1 MAFLRRVLGYSTNV
15 ETLFGTDGIRGR
27 AFEAPLDEDTVRR
40 LGVALAEDL
49 ALQCPEPRILL
60 AGDTR
65 ASTTDLA
72 RWLASSFQGAGGKV
86 TWAGVLPTPA
96 VSHLLKRD
104 ECAAGVVISASHNPA
119 DDNGIKI
126 LGPGGEKLADEI
138 ERHIESRIEDVTPAP
153 GPDLPAVDRSLGE
166 CYLDLLAASHAA
178 AQPLAGLHIV
188 VDAAN
193 GAGSAFAGK
202 LLDRLGARVS
212 AIASEP
218 DGHNINADCGAT
230 APQRLAAKV
239 LECGADGGL
248 ALDGDADRALLVD
261 ETGSVLDGDDIILA
275 WARKLQNDG
284 SLPGGRVVAT
294 VMSNFALDRALDSDG
309 MGVIRCSVGD
319 REVWTTMKEH
329 GAALGGEQS
338 GHIICSHY
346 GVSGDGLLTGTHLL
360 AIAAERGIPV
370 SSLSNLV
377 RLPQI
382 LVNVPVVRKVPFEK
396 LPRVSRELAGAERR
410 LERRG
415 RVLLRYSGTERLAR
429 VMVEGEN
436 GDEIQTLADRIAD
449 AIRSELG

>member
-1 MAFLRRVLGYSTNV
+1 M

-27 AFEAPLDEDTVRR
+27 AYEPPLDEDTVRR

-49 ALQCPEPRILL
+49 ASQCPEPMILL

-72 RWLASSFQGAGGKV
+72 RWLASSFQATGGAV

-96 VSHLLKRD
+96 VSHLLRLD

-119 DDNGIKI
+119 EDNGIKI

-138 ERHIESRIEDVTPAP
+138 ERHIESRIEDVTPVE
-153 GPDLPAVDRSLGE
+153 GPDLPAVDSSLGDH
-166 CYLDLLAASHAA
+166 YLDLLVASHAKE
-178 AQPLAGLHIV
+178 QPLAGLHIV
-188 VDAAN
+188 VDSAN
-193 GAGSAFAGK
+193 GAGSAFAGP

-212 AIASEP
+212 TIASEP
-218 DGHNINADCGAT
+218 DGKNINADCGAT
-230 APQRLAAKV
+230 APQRLADTV
-239 LECGADGGL
+239 LERGADGGL

-261 ETGSVLDGDDIILA
+261 EAGTVLDGDDILLA

-294 VMSNFALDRALDSDG
+294 VMSNFGLEQTLQNDG

-319 REVWTTMKEH
+319 REVWMTMKEH

-360 AIAAERGIPV
+360 AIAADRGVPI
-370 SSLSNLV
+370 SDLSDIV
-377 RLPQI
+377 RFPQV
-382 LVNVPVVRKVPFEK
+382 LLNVPVSRKLPFEE
-396 LPRVSRELAGAERR
+396 LPQVSAELAESNRR
-410 LERRG
+410 LDQRG

-429 VMVEGEN
+429 VMVEGEDA
-436 GDEIQTLADRIAD
+436 DEIQGLAEGIAE

>member
-1 MAFLRRVLGYSTNV
+1 M

-27 AFEAPLDEDTVRR
+27 AYETPLDEDTVRR

-72 RWLASSFQGAGGKV
+72 RWLASSFQASGGAV
-86 TWAGVLPTPA
+86 TWGGVLPTPA
-96 VSHLLKRD
+96 ISHLLRRD

-119 DDNGIKI
+119 EDNGIKI

-138 ERHIESRIEDVTPAP
+138 ERHIESRIEEVTPVE
-153 GPDLPAVDRSLGE
+153 GPDLPAIDSSLGE
-166 CYLDLLAASHAA
+166 RYLDLLVGSHASE
-178 AQPLAGLHIV
+178 QPLAGLHIV

-193 GAGSAFAGK
+193 GAASAFAGP

-212 AIASEP
+212 TIAAKP
-218 DGHNINADCGAT
+218 DGYNINAACGAT
-230 APQRLAAKV
+230 APQRLAETV
-239 LECGADGGL
+239 LERGADGGL
-248 ALDGDADRALLVD
+248 ALDGDADRAVLVD
-261 ETGSVLDGDDIILA
+261 EAGSILDGDDILLT

-284 SLPGGRVVAT
+284 GLPGDRVVAT
-294 VMSNFALDRALDSDG
+294 VMSNFGLEQGLRNDG

-319 REVWTTMKEH
+319 REVWMTMKEH
-329 GAALGGEQS
+329 GASLGGEQS

-360 AIAAERGIPV
+360 AIAADRGVPI
-370 SSLSNLV
+370 SDLSDIV
-377 RLPQI
+377 RLPQV
-382 LVNVPVVRKVPFEK
+382 LLNVPVSRKPPFEE
-396 LPRVSRELAGAERR
+396 LPQVSTELAEANRR
-410 LERRG
+410 LVQRG

-429 VMVEGEN
+429 VMIEGEDA
-436 GDEIQTLADRIAD
+436 DEIQGLAESIAE

>member
-1 MAFLRRVLGYSTNV
+1 
-15 ETLFGTDGIRGR
+15 
-27 AFEAPLDEDTVRR
+27 
-40 LGVALAEDL
+40 VALAEDL
-49 ALQCPEPRILL
+49 ALDCPEPRILL

-72 RWLASSFQGAGGKV
+72 QWLASSFQAAGGKV

-96 VSHLLKRD
+96 VSQLLRRH

-119 DDNGIKI
+119 EDNGIKI
-126 LGPGGEKLADEI
+126 LGPGGEKIADEI
-138 ERHIESRIEDVTPAP
+138 ERHIENRIEEVAPTP
-153 GPDLPAVDRSLGE
+153 GPGLPRADATLGE
-166 CYLDLLAASHAA
+166 HYLELLAASHGGRAT
-178 AQPLAGLHIV
+178 LAGLHIV

-193 GAGSAFAGK
+193 GAASGFAARALG
-202 LLDRLGARVS
+202 RLGARVTTM
-212 AIASEP
+212 ASQP
-218 DGHNINADCGAT
+218 DGHNINLRCGAT
-230 APQRLAAKV
+230 APEALAEMV
-239 LECGADGGL
+239 VERDADGGL

-261 ETGSVLDGDDIILA
+261 ETGSVLDGDDILLA
-275 WARKLQNDG
+275 WARKLRDEEA
-284 SLPGGRVVAT
+284 LPGGLVVAT
-294 VMSNFALDRALDSDG
+294 VMSNFGLERALRADG
-309 MGVIRCSVGD
+309 MELIRSPVGD

-360 AIAAERGIPV
+360 AIAAEHEIPV
-370 SSLSNLV
+370 SGLSDLV

-382 LVNVPVVRKVPFEK
+382 LLNVPVAAQRAFAE
-396 LPRVSRELAGAERR
+396 LPEVSSAVDEADRR
-410 LERRG
+410 LGHRG

-436 GDEIQTLADRIAD
+436 ADEIEALANRIAD

>member
-1 MAFLRRVLGYSTNV
+1 MES
-15 ETLFGTDGIRGR
+15 LFGTDGIRGR
-27 AFEAPLDEDTVRR
+27 AYEPPLDEDTVRR

-49 ALQCPEPRILL
+49 ALDCPEPRILL

-72 RWLASSFQGAGGKV
+72 QWLASSFQAAGGKV

-96 VSHLLKRD
+96 VSQLLRRH

-119 DDNGIKI
+119 EDNGIKI
-126 LGPGGEKLADEI
+126 LGPGGEKIADEI
-138 ERHIESRIEDVTPAP
+138 ERHIENRIEEVAPTP
-153 GPDLPAVDRSLGE
+153 GPGLPRADATLGE
-166 CYLDLLAASHAA
+166 HYLELLAASHGGRAT
-178 AQPLAGLHIV
+178 LAGLHIV

-193 GAGSAFAGK
+193 GAASGFAARALG
-202 LLDRLGARVS
+202 RLGARVTTM
-212 AIASEP
+212 ASQP
-218 DGHNINADCGAT
+218 DGHNINLRCGAT
-230 APQRLAAKV
+230 APEALAEMV
-239 LECGADGGL
+239 VERDADGGL

-261 ETGSVLDGDDIILA
+261 ETGSVLDGDDILLA
-275 WARKLQNDG
+275 WARKLRDEEA
-284 SLPGGRVVAT
+284 LPGGLVVAT
-294 VMSNFALDRALDSDG
+294 VMSNFGLERALRADG
-309 MGVIRCSVGD
+309 MELIRSPVGD

-360 AIAAERGIPV
+360 AIAAEHEIPV
-370 SSLSNLV
+370 SGLSDLV

-382 LVNVPVVRKVPFEK
+382 LLNVPVAAQRAFAE
-396 LPRVSRELAGAERR
+396 LPEVSSAVDEADRR
-410 LERRG
+410 LGHRG

-436 GDEIQTLADRIAD
+436 ADEIEALANRIAD